1 MRSVRGGVGDCRS
14 YQCREEGGRRANEGR
29 AMFEEEE
36 RKKKKQRS
44 AARLSAGV
52 RRLIR

>member
-1 MRSVRGGVGDCRS
+1 MRSVRGGVGECRS

-36 RKKKKQRS
+36 RKKKSSDLLLDFLQVS
-44 AARLSAGV
+44 GG
-52 RRLIR
+52 

>member
-1 MRSVRGGVGDCRS
+1 MTAGLINVERK
-14 YQCREEGGRRANEGR
+14 GGRRADEGR

-36 RKKKKQRS
+36 REKKKQRS